1 MDVADDGIET
11 GEYCRQV
18 ERHLCQRNHGHLV
31 RIVGPAFDLVCGW
44 AARGIPLRVAL
55 HGIDR
60 YVDRQTQKG
69 PRRRPIRIEFC
80 DADVLDVFDEWRR
93 ATGAPRRAETTADG
107 ADDDAPSTRR
117 LPPLA
122 AHLERAV
129 ARLASLHGRRAD
141 LGPEMTEL
149 ADRIGR
155 ELDGLRAQARTARG
169 EARAR
174 ILAALGALDDELL
187 AAARSKLAADDLARL
202 AAQADAELRP
212 FRDRMAP
219 DAAAAATQAL
229 VDRLVREHYQLPF
242 LRLD

>member
-1 MDVADDGIET
+1 MDVGNDEVDA

-18 ERHLCQRNHGHLV
+18 ERHLCQRNQGHLV

-44 AARGIPLRVAL
+44 ATRGVPLRVAL

-60 YVDRQTQKG
+60 YVDRQAQKG
-69 PRRRPIRIEFC
+69 PRRRPIRVDYC

-93 ATGAPRRAETTADG
+93 ATGAPRRVEEPGTDEDEGTSSG
-107 ADDDAPSTRR
+107 RR

-129 ARLASLHGRRAD
+129 ARLTSLHGRRDA
-141 LGPEMTEL
+141 LGPELSAL
-149 ADRIGR
+149 ADRLAR
-155 ELDGLRAQARTARG
+155 ELDGLRAQAKTARG
-169 EARAR
+169 DARAR
-174 ILAALGALDDELL
+174 ILAKLTELDDELL
-187 AAARSKLAADDLARL
+187 AAARLRLAAEDLTRL

-212 FRDRMAP
+212 FRDRMAAE
-219 DAAAAATQAL
+219 AAAAATHAL